1 MEQIEQRMK
10 PLLLVLLL
18 SGCATAQHNSAS
30 PNHAIQPLQVDC
42 RYGNM
47 MLADLEAIISNPQIE
62 NPTWQGT
69 FATISG
75 NQTAIQRTQSAKVVL
90 WTIRTQCQGF

>member
-1 MEQIEQRMK
+1 MK
-10 PLLLVLLL
+10 LLLLVLLL
-18 SGCATAQHNSAS
+18 SGCAIAQHNAAS

-42 RYGNM
+42 RYGHM
-47 MLADLEAIISNPQIE
+47 MSADLEAIISNPQVE
-62 NPTWQGT
+62 NAIWQGT

>member
-1 MEQIEQRMK
+1 MK
-10 PLLLVLLL
+10 SLLLVLLL
-18 SGCATAQHNSAS
+18 SGCASTSYNAAS
-30 PNHAIQPLQVDC
+30 PNHPIQPLQVDC

-47 MLADLEAIISNPQIE
+47 MSADLEAIISNPQIE
-62 NPTWQGT
+62 NPTWQRI

-75 NQTAIQRTQSAKVVL
+75 NQTAVQRTQSAKVVL

>member
-10 PLLLVLLL
+10 SLLLVLLL
-18 SGCATAQHNSAS
+18 SGCATAQYNGAS
-30 PNHAIQPLQVDC
+30 PNHAIQTLQVDC
-42 RYGNM
+42 RYGHKM
-47 MLADLEAIISNPQIE
+47 VADLEAIISNPQIE

>member
-1 MEQIEQRMK
+1 
-10 PLLLVLLL
+10 
-18 SGCATAQHNSAS
+18 
-30 PNHAIQPLQVDC
+30 
-42 RYGNM
+42 M
-47 MLADLEAIISNPQIE
+47 MSADLEAIISNPQIE

>member
-1 MEQIEQRMK
+1 MK

-18 SGCATAQHNSAS
+18 SGCATAQYNGAS
-30 PNHAIQPLQVDC
+30 PNHAIQSLQVDC
-42 RYGNM
+42 RYGHKM
-47 MLADLEAIISNPQIE
+47 SADLEAIISNPQIE
-62 NPTWQGT
+62 NPTWQGI